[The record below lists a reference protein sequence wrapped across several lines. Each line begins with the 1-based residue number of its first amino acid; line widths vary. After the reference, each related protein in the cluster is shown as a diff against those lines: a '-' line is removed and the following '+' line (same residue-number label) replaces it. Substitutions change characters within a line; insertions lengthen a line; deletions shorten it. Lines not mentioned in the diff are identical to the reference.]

1 MVDCPRPAICFTY
14 LLGLLLYIIWHK
26 LHSLKTS
33 NIWPNGR
40 AGQTYKYNMTHITII
55 LLLLWIRT
63 TSLII
68 IKKSRE
74 VFIKTRS
81 PPASRSF
88 QGQVA
93 KQATVTVK
101 WSIHT
106 RHINIQMNV
115 SAVPLK
121 HDSSLGHTWSWDW
134 YNIFFNYFQLTSG
147 FNPSCPETYIVLSAI
162 TAWLEKN
169 QVISKNKIYKGHSIF
184 ETTPTPKGGII
195 LTLISCIWYMN
206 NSEGSLL
213 LC

>member
-1 MVDCPRPAICFTY
+1 MDCSPPAICFTY
-14 LLGLLLYIIWHK
+14 LLGLLMYIVWHK
-26 LHSLKTS
+26 LHCLKMS

-40 AGQTYKYNMTHITII
+40 AGQTYKYNII
-55 LLLLWIRT
+55 QKLLLLGWEQHHQH
-63 TSLII
+63 
-68 IKKSRE
+68 KKSRK
-74 VFIKTRS
+74 VSIKTRS
-81 PPASRSF
+81 PPASLSF
-88 QGQVA
+88 KGQA
-93 KQATVTVK
+93 TKQAVK
-101 WSIHT
+101 LSMHT
-106 RHINIQMNV
+106 RHIHSEMNV
-115 SAVPLK
+115 STVPLK

-134 YNIFFNYFQLTSG
+134 YNVFFNYFQLTSG

-169 QVISKNKIYKGHSIF
+169 QVISKNKIYKGHSIV